1 MLKKLN
7 RETVND
13 LTPSKKPYEVRDTD
27 IKGFLLRVQP
37 SGVMTYY
44 YEYRTQDGRK
54 QRSKI
59 GPHPS
64 KAQANKKK
72 DDSVTV
78 TAARKAALQFSAD
91 VIKGGDPH
99 REKKQARIQ
108 RETAMHKS
116 LGGFIKSKYT
126 GWALT
131 HQKRGD
137 ETLALLQ
144 ADFSHL
150 NPKRMDKIS
159 AWDVQKWRTEKTK
172 SGLKPATINRRVT
185 TLKAVLNKAVEWDVI
200 DVNPISKIKPL
211 KIDTKSRIRYL
222 SQAEESSLRVALD
235 AREADLRSGRESGNL
250 WRAERGYEAHNS
262 LDGEFADHLKPMVL
276 LAVNT
281 GMRRGELF
289 DLMWGDVDLQKKTVT
304 IEGKTAKTGNTRHI
318 PLNSEAIKILRAWY
332 GQASGEGLVFISP
345 ATGSRFD
352 NIKTAWSNL
361 RTRAAIK
368 DFRFHDLRHTFASK
382 LVTAGVDLYTVKE
395 LMGHSTIQ
403 MTERYAHLAP
413 EHKAKAVEV
422 LVS

>member
-1 MLKKLN
+1 MKARLTTGVVKKLAPK
-7 RETVND
+7 E
-13 LTPSKKPYEVRDTD
+13 KPYEVVDSEL
-27 IKGFLLRVQP
+27 KGFLLRVQP
-37 SGVMTYY
+37 SGTMTYY
-44 YEYRTQDGRK
+44 FSYRAQDGRK
-54 QRSKI
+54 QRHRI
-59 GPHPS
+59 GRHP
-64 KAQANKKK
+64 
-72 DDSVTV
+72 VTT
-78 TAARKAALQFSAD
+78 TAARKAAAQFAAD
-91 VIKGGDPH
+91 VVKGGDPQI
-99 REKKQARIQ
+99 EKKEAYAE
-108 RETAMHKS
+108 RENSRFNTLA
-116 LGGFIKSKYT
+116 GFIESRYS
-126 GWALT
+126 GWAIA

-137 ETLALLQ
+137 ETLALLKSS
-144 ADFSHL
+144 FSHL
-150 NPKRMDKIS
+150 YSKKLTAITP
-159 AWDVQKWRTEKTK
+159 WDIQKWRSEKTK
-172 SGLKPATINRRVT
+172 NGLKPATVNRGVT

-200 DVNPISKIKPL
+200 DVNPINKIKPL

-222 SQAEESSLRVALD
+222 SKAEESSLREALD

-318 PLNSEAIKILRAWY
+318 PLNSQASQVLRAWHDQ
-332 GQASGEGLVFISP
+332 GSGKGHVFTSP

-352 NIKTAWSNL
+352 NIKTSWSNL
-361 RTRAAIK
+361 RTCAGIQ

-382 LVTAGVDLYTVKE
+382 LVMGGVDLYTVKE

-413 EHKAKAVEV
+413 AHKAKAVEV